1 MYTIYVKFTCLPEKR
16 AAFIEKVKETGVLEA
31 IRGEDGCI
39 RYDYYLSEKDP
50 NELLLIEQWTSKEH
64 QQIHIGQPHMDTLR
78 GFKGAYITD
87 TVLGEVDLKYAYRIC
102 LELFRKTRKFLLDKQ
117 RSVLYNDKADF
128 GDRRNCSNMAA

>member
-16 AAFIEKVKETGVLEA
+16 EAFIQKVRDTGVLDA

-50 NELLLIEQWTSKEH
+50 CELLLIEQWETKEK

-78 GFKGAYITD
+78 SFKGDYITD
-87 TVLGEVDLKYAYRIC
+87 TKLGEVELK
-102 LELFRKTRKFLLDKQ
+102 
-117 RSVLYNDKADF
+117 
-128 GDRRNCSNMAA
+128 